1 MLQVLHVKFSF
12 IHKEWASWLIQKQAA
27 RNCLYFTF
35 CLLWSSSWPASMIL
49 GECGTRDLDKL
60 DGSCTTSKSQ
70 SDQGIAHC
78 CQNCLFYNKV
88 KLLTIKLKMDNKPTC
103 KLLMFT
109 AMPYWS
115 SFILICRP
123 QSDWSSETWNLETH
137 MIQKMRHLSLP
148 KITWHWQELSLNSE
162 LEPQIYC
169 NQKT

>member
-1 MLQVLHVKFSF
+1 MNG
-12 IHKEWASWLIQKQAA
+12 LITSTSPVPLLVTA
-27 RNCLYFTF
+27 RISVRCGQIKYWCFRF
-35 CLLWSSSWPASMIL
+35 SMIL
-49 GECGTRDLDKL
+49 GKCGTRDLDKL

-109 AMPYWS
+109 AMSYWS